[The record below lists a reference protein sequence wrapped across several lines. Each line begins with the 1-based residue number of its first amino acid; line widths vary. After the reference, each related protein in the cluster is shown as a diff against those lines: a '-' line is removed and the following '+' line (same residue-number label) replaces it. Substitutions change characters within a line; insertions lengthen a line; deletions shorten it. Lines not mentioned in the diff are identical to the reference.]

1 MPIVMISTRQIRAAR
16 ALLGWTQA
24 DLAAKA
30 GISLTTLNVI
40 ERDKSNPLSSSMN
53 AIERALTGAGIVFL
67 NSDAPGV
74 RLMSRP
80 RRPRDERAP
89 ARGQAQPGLW
99 PHAS

>member
-1 MPIVMISTRQIRAAR
+1 MSVAMISTRQIRAAR

-74 RLMSRP
+74 RLMP
-80 RRPRDERAP
+80 RSEA
-89 ARGQAQPGLW
+89 A
-99 PHAS
+99 

>member
-1 MPIVMISTRQIRAAR
+1 MSVAMISTRQIRAAR

-53 AIERALTGAGIVFL
+53 AIEHALTGAGIVFL

-74 RLMSRP
+74 RLMP
-80 RRPRDERAP
+80 RSEA
-89 ARGQAQPGLW
+89 A
-99 PHAS
+99 